1 MSDPPWPDPDRCLD
15 HRLLV
20 LAGSEPW
27 RIRDAIEG
35 TQIFGGSG
43 SGKSS
48 GSGRTIAKAF
58 IEAGFGGLVLT
69 AKPDD
74 LEQWIKYLRESAR
87 LTDQQICDRV
97 VVIEPETGG
106 TDATGTR
113 RRHHPSAIWPRRY
126 TGRYPQGTESRDEL
140 ELPIC
145 RGFNFLEYEFR
156 ASEGL
161 TQDLVS
167 LFMNAM
173 SAGGP
178 AVSASDP
185 YWDDALREL
194 LTHTID
200 LAAFGTEAATG
211 TPTIRL
217 EDIDKIIRT
226 APPSQEAAL
235 STKWRD
241 REVSLC
247 WRYLELANEKLARTG
262 RLVRTHG
269 AGRASDLA
277 NTVDYWLH
285 DFPSLTERTRSIVV
299 SSFTSKASG
308 LLHSPLKGLLC
319 SADAPAVEA
328 TPEWTHKGKIVIV
341 YLPIKL
347 YGEVGRFAQVILKTV
362 WQRATER
369 RVKKLHDN
377 CPSQRPVFLWSDESQ
392 NFITKEDA
400 LFQQTARSALAATVY
415 LTQNISNYYTALGGD
430 SAHAAADSLL
440 GNLQTKIFHANGD
453 PATNEWAGRLFGS
466 WATETTSRD
475 FSTGLPQSRNSTAQ
489 SLLLAAHFASLRKG
503 GDHREV
509 DAYVFQA
516 GRPWSIESRLATK
529 SAIARLGD
537 SENGPLGMPPHILFH
552 SFRQQD

>member
-1 MSDPPWPDPDRCLD
+1 MPEWKNRVSCLQ
-15 HRLLV
+15 HQLLG
-20 LAGSEPW
+20 LGEDAW
-27 RIRDAIEG
+27 RISDAVEG
-35 TQIFGGSG
+35 TQIFGGTG
-43 SGKSS
+43 SGKTS

-74 LEQWIKYLRESAR
+74 LDQWIKYLRDSAG
-87 LTDQQICDRV
+87 LSDAEIHGRV
-97 VVIEPETGG
+97 IVVEPETGG
-106 TDATGTR
+106 KDAAGHR
-113 RRHHPSAIWPRRY
+113 RRHHPSAVWPRNER
-126 TGRYPQGTESRDEL
+126 GNGEL
-140 ELPIC
+140 DLPIC

-156 ASEGL
+156 ESGGL
-161 TQDLVS
+161 THDLVS

-194 LTHTID
+194 LTHTVD
-200 LAAFGTEAATG
+200 LAAFGTEAENG
-211 TPTIRL
+211 SPSIRL
-217 EDIDKIIRT
+217 EDLDKIIRT
-226 APPSQEAAL
+226 APQDRGTAISPS
-235 STKWRD
+235 WRNP
-241 REVSLC
+241 EKSLC
-247 WRYLELANEKLARTG
+247 WRYIELANDRLAKTG
-262 RLVRTHG
+262 KIVREYG
-269 AGRASDLA
+269 EGRMSDLA
-277 NTVDYWLH
+277 NTIDYWMN

-308 LLHSPLKGLLC
+308 LLHSPLKELLC
-319 SADAPAVEA
+319 SEKGDADLFMR
-328 TPEWTHKGKIVIV
+328 THREGKIVIL
-341 YLPIKL
+341 YLPVKL

-369 RVKKLHDN
+369 RAHRLRDHLGHDG
-377 CPSQRPVFLWSDESQ
+377 PVFLWSDESQ

-430 SAHAAADSLL
+430 SSRAAADSLL

-453 PATNEWAGRLFGS
+453 PTTNEWAGRLFGS
-466 WATETTSRD
+466 WATESTSRD
-475 FSTGLPQSRNSTAQ
+475 FSTGLPQSRNSQAQ
-489 SLLLAAHFASLRKG
+489 ALLSAAHFASLRKG

-516 GRPWSIESRLATK
+516 GREWSLDSRHATK
-529 SAIARLGD
+529 AAITNLGG
-537 SENGPLGMPPHILFH
+537 SESGVLGMPPHILFH